1 MENEI
6 IDPVPIYA
14 ALVSTLAFGVSFV
27 SMYLQH
33 LKKKRELYATV
44 DIFFDS
50 RVKGYAQGIE
60 VTFANGGN
68 VGAAISSLQ
77 VSYLL
82 DSMGMFHLPDPK
94 VVYDPQ
100 SLYLAPQQSTRV
112 QIAFENSINPNHL
125 KYCETHE
132 DGERVRYLLKA
143 RLSVS
148 FIFSNGEKHRREFET
163 VTLSF
168 NHHGAL
174 RGLDGGLDFF
184 ELKTMRKRGSFT
196 ERLKELVGEHVTAGS
211 DHKRNIV

>member
-1 MENEI
+1 MENET

-27 SMYLQH
+27 SLYLQH

-60 VTFANGGN
+60 VTLANGGN

-77 VSYLL
+77 VSYMLNNT
-82 DSMGMFHLPDPK
+82 GMFHLPDPK
-94 VVYDPQ
+94 TVFDPK

-112 QIAFENSINPNHL
+112 QIVFENSIDPDHL
-125 KYCETHE
+125 KYCETQK
-132 DGERVRYLLKA
+132 DGEKVRYLLKA
-143 RLSVS
+143 KLSVG
-148 FIFSNGEKHRREFET
+148 FIFSNGEKHRREFEA
-163 VTLSF
+163 VTLAF
-168 NHHGAL
+168 NYLGAL

-184 ELKTMRKRGSFT
+184 ELKTMRKRTNFI
-196 ERLKELVGEHVTAGS
+196 ERLKVLAGERARTGS
-211 DHKRNIV
+211 NHERNVV